1 MECAHHR
8 HWPLATEIQTR
19 LDSEPNPPKSS
30 KQVLP
35 LLLLLLLVEEPSPE
49 HQKLVTLG
57 KGKAALESEGI
68 GGIGISGVN
77 CIDPTASAKAVSV

>member
-30 KQVLP
+30 KQVL

-49 HQKLVTLG
+49 HQKWSHSA
-57 KGKAALESEGI
+57 KAKLHWNPKALEALESQ
-68 GGIGISGVN
+68 VN
-77 CIDPTASAKAVSV
+77 CIDSTASAKAVSV

>member
-19 LDSEPNPPKSS
+19 LDSEPK
-30 KQVLP
+30 
-35 LLLLLLLVEEPSPE
+35 SPE
-49 HQKLVTLG
+49 ELEAGAAAAAVAAGGRTKSGASEVVTLG

-77 CIDPTASAKAVSV
+77 CIDSTASAKAVSV

>member
-30 KQVLP
+30 KQVL

-49 HQKLVTLG
+49 HQKWSHSA
-57 KGKAALESEGI
+57 KGKAALESERI

-77 CIDPTASAKAVSV
+77 CIDSTASAKAVSV

>member
-30 KQVLP
+30 KQVL

-49 HQKLVTLG
+49 HQKWSHSA
-57 KGKAALESEGI
+57 KAKLHWNPKALEAF
-68 GGIGISGVN
+68 GISGVN
-77 CIDPTASAKAVSV
+77 CIDSTASAEAVSV